1 MAGTQNLRYATEY
14 QIDGIKLLTSMTN
27 GTIDLIPQL
36 VELNL
41 FEDIYSSTISGNL
54 VLNDSLGLLSNF
66 RINGTEFVQITL
78 RKGTQDD
85 NPIQRTFRIFKVSN
99 RSINVSN
106 GFEVYTLNFCS
117 EEFLF
122 SEQYRISKGYV
133 NTSISDIVA
142 DILINYVK
150 VGTSGKKNVYI
161 QPTKNVYD
169 FVLPNKKIFE
179 TINWLSIY
187 AQPANN
193 IGADML
199 FFENNYGYFFNSLQ
213 SLYQQSAYQTY
224 FYNPKNISV
233 EIADQIVNVTDF
245 EVLNFFDTLNAITN
259 GTFANKTITFDV
271 LTRTKRTNNMFS
283 YDDYFSNSASLNPYP
298 ITNNYQNRRGDSMY
312 QVMDG
317 IDLEMGALRM
327 ASGNKA
333 EKLNSYV
340 MASKGGANNVANDI
354 FIEYYLKNR
363 VAQYGLINYTRIK
376 IVVPGDPSVTVGKT
390 VNFNTLAVTP
400 ATYSDNKREFDPFY
414 SGKYLVTAC
423 RHVVK
428 KDTYIT
434 VLELSKES
442 VSAPYSGYDN
452 SNALVQ
458 SAANGVQ

>member
-14 QIDGIKLLTSMTN
+14 QIDAIKLLTSMTN

-161 QPTKNVYD
+161 QDRK
-169 FVLPNKKIFE
+169 
-179 TINWLSIY
+179 S
-187 AQPANN
+187 
-193 IGADML
+193 
-199 FFENNYGYFFNSLQ
+199 
-213 SLYQQSAYQTY
+213 
-224 FYNPKNISV
+224 
-233 EIADQIVNVTDF
+233 
-245 EVLNFFDTLNAITN
+245 
-259 GTFANKTITFDV
+259 
-271 LTRTKRTNNMFS
+271 TR
-283 YDDYFSNSASLNPYP
+283 
-298 ITNNYQNRRGDSMY
+298 
-312 QVMDG
+312 
-317 IDLEMGALRM
+317 
-327 ASGNKA
+327 
-333 EKLNSYV
+333 LNS
-340 MASKGGANNVANDI
+340 S
-354 FIEYYLKNR
+354 
-363 VAQYGLINYTRIK
+363 
-376 IVVPGDPSVTVGKT
+376 
-390 VNFNTLAVTP
+390 
-400 ATYSDNKREFDPFY
+400 
-414 SGKYLVTAC
+414 
-423 RHVVK
+423 H
-428 KDTYIT
+428 
-434 VLELSKES
+434 
-442 VSAPYSGYDN
+442 
-452 SNALVQ
+452 
-458 SAANGVQ
+458 